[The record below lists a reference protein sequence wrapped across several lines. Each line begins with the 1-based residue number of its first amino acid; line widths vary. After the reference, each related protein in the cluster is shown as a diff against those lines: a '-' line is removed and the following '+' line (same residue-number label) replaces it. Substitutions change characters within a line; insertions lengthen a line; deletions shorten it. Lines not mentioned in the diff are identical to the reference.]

1 MTSSSPPCAS
11 LYPHAWGRMGGVSEL
26 MKWDGR
32 EKQAHGGHVERIWRG
47 QGESVEKLGE
57 WPGGGGGHKGTLACG
72 IHTGRVELAC
82 TSGDT

>member
-1 MTSSSPPCAS
+1 
-11 LYPHAWGRMGGVSEL
+11 

-57 WPGGGGGHKGTLACG
+57 WPGGGGWTQRDLSMWHPY
-72 IHTGRVELAC
+72 R
-82 TSGDT
+82 